1 MVTSKEEYYGGPE
14 YSDNEFDIGDLIT
27 IDAADI
33 DLSNLTITGSGHP
46 GTVTYSAGTVNIGP
60 TYNNTVIHSNEV
72 SVISE
77 DGKEVKL
84 LDELYRVSTEL
95 AVMRELMSTL
105 LEKVKLDTNV
115 ELDFDKRVEHYKMLT
130 KLAGE

>member
-1 MVTSKEEYYGGPE
+1 METSDYDPN
-14 YSDNEFDIGDLIT
+14 DFIT
-27 IDAADI
+27 LDMSDI
-33 DLSNLTITGSGHP
+33 DLDNITITSNSAYP
-46 GTVTYSAGTVNIGP
+46 NTITVDTFSPYGDTF
-60 TYNNTVIHSNEV
+60 IHSNEV
-72 SVISE
+72 CVISE

-105 LEKVKLDTNV
+105 LEKVKLDPNV
-115 ELDFDKRVEHYKMLT
+115 ELDFDKRVEHYKMLN